1 MKIHESG
8 RRKGK
13 APGVCDTS
21 SALERVFGT
30 GVAVGREK
38 HKRLGYVLWIWPDSH
53 NILRFLYF
61 LGLSRTVTSAGN
73 H

>member
-21 SALERVFGT
+21 SVLERVFAT
-30 GVAVGREK
+30 GEAAAVAVEGGK
-38 HKRLGYVLWIWPDSH
+38 YKRLGC
-53 NILRFLYF
+53 
-61 LGLSRTVTSAGN
+61 GL
-73 H
+73 

>member
-1 MKIHESG
+1 MMLTQVIAPKGFVKIRESG

-30 GVAVGREK
+30 GEAVAVAVGREK
-38 HKRLGYVLWIWPDSH
+38 HKRLGYVL
-53 NILRFLYF
+53 
-61 LGLSRTVTSAGN
+61 
-73 H
+73 